1 MYIYM
6 QFKSVKPSPH
16 AAATVDYILSVFE
29 CVCVPG
35 CMYVSGYFKALLIK
49 QFFCQNNTLD
59 ILYLPICL
67 LWPHKI
73 TASLNR
79 CTEVQED
86 IV

>member
-1 MYIYM
+1 M

-49 QFFCQNNTLD
+49 QFFLSKQHFRYTVFT
-59 ILYLPICL
+59 YLPAL
-67 LWPHKI
+67 
-73 TASLNR
+73 ASQNHS
-79 CTEVQED
+79 QSKQMY
-86 IV
+86 